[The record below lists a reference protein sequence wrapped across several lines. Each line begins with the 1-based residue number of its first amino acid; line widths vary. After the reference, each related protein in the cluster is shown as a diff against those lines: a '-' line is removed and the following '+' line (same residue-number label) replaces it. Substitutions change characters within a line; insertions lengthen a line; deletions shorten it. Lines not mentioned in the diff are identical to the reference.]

1 MVAPLANAPGGENVL
16 SRLNIT
22 TTTVV
27 KATPGSVLQVN
38 VVTTGSTPGAIYDS
52 TGTVSQTSQIAAVGN
67 TVGSQDFSFPCF
79 TGILVVPGASQV
91 ITVAYQ

>member
-1 MVAPLANAPGGENVL
+1 MAGPLANAPGGQAVL

-38 VVTTGSTPGAIYDS
+38 VVTTGSTAGAIYDS
-52 TGTVSQTSQIAAVGN
+52 TGTVNQTSQIAAIGN
-67 TVGSQDFSFPCF
+67 AVGSQDFSFPCF
-79 TGILVVPGASQV
+79 SGIVVVPGTSQV
-91 ITVAYQ
+91 VTVVYQ